1 MKKHRIRLTL
11 NTLYTAIY
19 DKSTKEQLNEQEG
32 IIDNLKGKLV
42 DVIIAHER
50 VVTKKKVKEKKIVI
64 MFLEYLHYN
73 KYNIMC
79 LIHKM
84 KKQGAKRVW
93 ILDI

>member
-1 MKKHRIRLTL
+1 MNKNRIRLTL

-50 VVTKKKVKEKKIVI
+50 VVTKKK
-64 MFLEYLHYN
+64 
-73 KYNIMC
+73 
-79 LIHKM
+79 
-84 KKQGAKRVW
+84 
-93 ILDI
+93 